1 MKSIR
6 RLGSAAFLAAIASF
20 NGPASA
26 TEVGAEQPV
35 MVTIKRMSLETA
47 LAIAKATIAQC
58 RKEGVQVAVTVVD
71 RGGHPQAILRDVLA
85 PDITLTI
92 SKQKAYTA
100 MAFNSATSALEG
112 RVTAPYAFAKV
123 DGLVMSAGGLP
134 ISAGGSL
141 VGGVGVSGAPS
152 GKLDESCAQAGID
165 AVRADLEMAE

>member
-1 MKSIR
+1 MKLFRYI
-6 RLGSAAFLAAIASF
+6 GSAAILASIGLTSSPTLAS
-20 NGPASA
+20 
-26 TEVGAEQPV
+26 ELAEQPV
-35 MVTIKRMSLETA
+35 MVTIKRLSLESA
-47 LAIAKATIAQC
+47 LAIAKATIDQC